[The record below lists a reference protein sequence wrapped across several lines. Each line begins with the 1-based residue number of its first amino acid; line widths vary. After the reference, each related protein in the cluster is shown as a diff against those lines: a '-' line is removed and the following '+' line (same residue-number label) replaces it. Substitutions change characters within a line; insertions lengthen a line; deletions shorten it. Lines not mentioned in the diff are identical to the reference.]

1 MFLVRF
7 FKYSFQF
14 KEMLYRPSE
23 KFWKVLIYFLLISMI
38 ALFPMNYQ
46 IVREEGFR
54 LDFIYQDFLDDTPLW
69 VLPEDCVIEGSKL
82 YCDTNI
88 EYIYTHKNVTYIF
101 NYQNSQLES
110 NKSYILLKEQQILYV
125 NQDGNLMTAYDYQGF
140 EEEVNFRSINL
151 MDLSERKEALIH
163 LAYMIENSFSPY
175 IILFAILVNTI
186 VNIGLYMIFILFLSL
201 ILQLFRF
208 GYSKFFP
215 YIDSLKFLVYAMGAP
230 AVISFFVGLIE
241 PSIGTVIFHFGVG
254 IITMLVMLFYGKKV
268 FA

>member
-1 MFLVRF
+1 MFIVRF
-7 FKYSFQF
+7 FKYSFSF
-14 KEMLYRPSE
+14 KQLLYRPSE
-23 KFWKVLIYFLLISMI
+23 KLWKVAIYFLLISLI

-54 LDFIYQDFLDDTPLW
+54 IDFIHQDFLDNTPLW
-69 VLPEDCVIEGSKL
+69 VLPEECSIEGSRL
-82 YCDTNI
+82 YCDTDI
-88 EYIYTHKNVTYIF
+88 EYIYTHKDVTYIF
-101 NYQNSQLES
+101 NYQDTILEE
-110 NKSYILLKEQQILYV
+110 NKNYILLKERQILYL
-125 NQDGNLMTAYDYQGF
+125 NEDSSLMTAYDYQGF

-151 MDLSERKEALIH
+151 METNDKKEALIN

-186 VNIGLYMIFILFLSL
+186 VNIGLYLLFILFLSL

-215 YIDSLKFLVYAMGAP
+215 YIDSIKFLVYAMGAP

-254 IITMLVMLFYGKKV
+254 MITMLVMLFYGKKV